1 MEHASRLPGHYCA
14 TLRGVAATPAMG
26 DRVRTLALLVFTAS
40 MLPAANY
47 YLTIAGLGGT
57 PEYETQFTRWASDL
71 DRELH
76 ANGANAQSVVLSGNG
91 ATRQQV
97 QQTLS
102 RLASAIRPDDAFALF
117 LIGHGTFDG
126 TDYKFNLPGPDIT
139 ASELAALL
147 NRIPAR
153 RQLVVNMTSCSGASL
168 ASLARKNRIVI
179 TATKSGTEK
188 NATVFARYWV
198 DALRDPAADADKN
211 GTVSALEAFRYA
223 ERKTAAYFESEKL
236 LATEHPMMSD
246 TGTTN
251 GVRDP
256 RPENGQGLLAAAFP
270 VMRPQTETPKSV
282 APEKQRLLTRKEDL
296 EAKID
301 RLKYQKAA
309 MSAEEYK
316 QQLTTLL
323 LELARTQAEI
333 DR

>member
-1 MEHASRLPGHYCA
+1 
-14 TLRGVAATPAMG
+14 
-26 DRVRTLALLVFTAS
+26 
-40 MLPAANY
+40 
-47 YLTIAGLGGT
+47 
-57 PEYETQFTRWASDL
+57 
-71 DRELH
+71 
-76 ANGANAQSVVLSGNG
+76 
-91 ATRQQV
+91 
-97 QQTLS
+97 
-102 RLASAIRPDDAFALF
+102 
-117 LIGHGTFDG
+117 
-126 TDYKFNLPGPDIT
+126 
-139 ASELAALL
+139 
-147 NRIPAR
+147 
-153 RQLVVNMTSCSGASL
+153 
-168 ASLARKNRIVI
+168 
-179 TATKSGTEK
+179 
-188 NATVFARYWV
+188 
-198 DALRDPAADADKN
+198 
-211 GTVSALEAFRYA
+211 
-223 ERKTAAYFESEKL
+223 
-236 LATEHPMMSD
+236 MSD